1 MFVMAAVTLDF
12 VEFASTDS
20 WMKSNVAIF
29 FLDTTCVISPVL
41 AIWSLMYFVQL
52 LPSIGHFITIQAILV
67 ESVPFSVVFILF
79 LIPFMHTFQII
90 INTNS
95 KIGCINKL

>member
-29 FLDTTCVISPVL
+29 NTTRVIAPVL
-41 AIWSLMYFVQL
+41 AIWLLMYFVQL
-52 LPSIGHFITIQAILV
+52 LPSIGHFIITIQAILV
-67 ESVPFSVVFILF
+67 ESAPFSVVFILF
-79 LIPFMHTFQII
+79 LIPFKHTFQII